1 MNLPDKTSDIFERLS
16 KGQFICSN
24 STDEFVARLYD
35 VVHENEN
42 ILYDYFLAINF
53 ILERGDEYFYFSKK
67 EAKADLEAKILRAEK
82 WIDLIDFLKAYDSS
96 FTNGYRFY
104 PSDMEV
110 KIRVD
115 VSLRDKLDNLKR
127 HIGDAKNYEEQINA
141 LIKALVK
148 EGFVELENEVSAQY
162 KVVAAFKY
170 VEQLILSI
178 NIPEDT
184 MRELNKE

>member
-24 STDEFVARLYD
+24 STDEFAVRLYD
-35 VVHENEN
+35 VIHENEDV
-42 ILYDYFLAINF
+42 LYDYFIAINF
-53 ILERGDEYFYFSKK
+53 ILERGDEFFYFSKK
-67 EAKADLEAKILRAEK
+67 ELKADLEAKILRAEK

-104 PSDMEV
+104 PSDIEV
-110 KIRVD
+110 RIRVD
-115 VSLRDKLDNLKR
+115 VNLRDKLDNLKR
-127 HIGDAKNYEEQINA
+127 HIGELKNYDEQINA
-141 LIKALVK
+141 LIKLLVK

-178 NIPEDT
+178 NIPEDIKN
-184 MRELNKE
+184 EIPE